1 MKRLLSLLNKNEKLV
16 VGIMSGT
23 SVDGIDVALVRIVGH
38 AEVTKTELIAFENY
52 PFSNKIRELIFEL
65 FELSS
70 SNVKAISQMNFLLGE
85 LYTQAVFKICEQTGV
100 QIEEIDLIGCHGQTI
115 YHHPEVELIDGIN
128 VSSTLQ
134 IGEGS
139 VIAKKTGIITI
150 NDFRVGDMALGG
162 LGAPLVPYP
171 EFLLYRSNEKHIALQ
186 NIGGIGN
193 VTILPKGCTLEE
205 VYAFDTGP
213 GNMVMDGIVHHLT
226 QGQQSYDIN
235 GEMGAKG
242 QVDEAFLATLLED
255 SYFKLV
261 PPKTTG
267 REYFGKEYVEAF
279 IKAGRARGL
288 SDEDL
293 VCNAT
298 ALTAKSI
305 ALAYQLF
312 VKHPI
317 DQLIIGGGGSYNQT
331 LINMIKTEFIGT
343 SVLTQEE
350 FGLNSDAKEAIAFAI
365 LANEIIHSQPSN
377 VPSVTGA
384 LYPTLLGKII
394 L

>member
-16 VGIMSGT
+16 IGIMSGT
-23 SVDGIDVALVRIVGH
+23 SVDGIDVVIVRIIGH
-38 AEVTKTELIAFENY
+38 GEVTKTELLAFKNY
-52 PFSNKIRELIFEL
+52 PFSNSIRERIFEL
-65 FELSS
+65 FELNS
-70 SNVKAISQMNFLLGE
+70 SNVEAISQMNFLLGE
-85 LYTQAVFKICEQTGV
+85 LYTQAVFKICEQSGI

-115 YHHPEVELIDGIN
+115 YHHPETEMIDGIN
-128 VSSTLQ
+128 VSSTFQ

-150 NDFRVGDMALGG
+150 NDFRVSDMALGG

-171 EFLLYRSNEKHIALQ
+171 EFLLYRSNENHIALQ

-193 VTILPKGCTLEE
+193 MTILPKGGSLEE

-213 GNMVMDGIVHHLT
+213 GNMVIDGVIHHLT
-226 QGQQSYDIN
+226 HGQRSYDIN

-242 QVDEAFLATLLED
+242 QVDEAFLASLLED
-255 SYFKLV
+255 PYFKLI

-267 REYFGKEYVEAF
+267 REYFGKGYVEMF
-279 IKAGRARGL
+279 IKAGKARGL

-312 VKHPI
+312 VKQPI

-331 LINMIKTEFIGT
+331 LIKMIKKEFIGI

-350 FGLNSDAKEAIAFAI
+350 LGLNSDAKEAIAFAI
-365 LANEIIHSQPSN
+365 LANEIIHSQPGN

-384 LYPTLLGKII
+384 LGPTLLGKII

>member
-1 MKRLLSLLNKNEKLV
+1 MKRLLSLINKYEKLV
-16 VGIMSGT
+16 IGIMSGT
-23 SVDGIDVALVRIVGH
+23 SVDGIDVALVRILGH
-38 AEVTKTELIAFENY
+38 GIKTQTELVAFENY
-52 PFSNKIRELIFEL
+52 AFSDEVRDRIFKL
-65 FELSS
+65 FELDS
-70 SNVKAISQMNFLLGE
+70 SNVKEISQMNFLLGE
-85 LYTQAVFKICEQTGV
+85 LYTQAVFKICEKANLKVTD
-100 QIEEIDLIGCHGQTI
+100 IDLVGCHGQTI
-115 YHHPEVELIDGIN
+115 YHHPQVEVIDGIL

-139 VIAKKTGIITI
+139 VIAKKTGIVTI
-150 NDFRVGDMALGG
+150 NDFRVGDMAMGG

-171 EFLLYRSNEKHIALQ
+171 EFLLYRSQKQHIALQ

-193 VTILPKGCTLEE
+193 VTILPANCTLDA

-213 GNMVMDGIVHHLT
+213 GNMVMDGVVHYLT
-226 QGQQSYDIN
+226 RGQKSYDVN

-242 QVDEAFLATLLED
+242 RVDEEFLASLLSD
-255 SYFKLV
+255 PYFKLE

-267 REYFGKEYVEAF
+267 REYFGKAYVLAF
-279 IKAGRARGL
+279 IEAGRARGL

-305 ALAYQLF
+305 ALAYECF

-317 DQLIIGGGGSYNQT
+317 DQVIIGGGGSYNQT
-331 LINMIKTEFIGT
+331 LIQMLKSELKTT
-343 SVLTQEE
+343 VLTQEE

-365 LANEIIHSQPSN
+365 LANETIHGQTSN

-384 LYPTLLGKII
+384 KKPTILGKII

>member
-1 MKRLLSLLNKNEKLV
+1 MERLCRLLNKDEKYV
-16 VGIMSGT
+16 IGIMSGT
-23 SVDGIDVALVRIVGH
+23 SVDGIDVALVKITGH
-38 AEVTKTELIAFENY
+38 GLRTSIEPVAFENY
-52 PFSNKIRELIFEL
+52 PFSSEVRELIFQL
-65 FELSS
+65 FELES
-70 SNVKAISQMNFLLGE
+70 SNVRAISQMNFLLGE
-85 LYTQAVFKICEQTGV
+85 LYAQAVFKICEKAHLKV
-100 QIEEIDLIGCHGQTI
+100 ADVDLVGCHGQTV
-115 YHHPEVELIDGIN
+115 YHHPQVEVIDGIK

-139 VIAKKTGIITI
+139 VIAKKTGIVTI

-171 EFLLYRSNEKHIALQ
+171 EFLLYRSHEKTIALQ

-193 VTILPKGCTLEE
+193 VTILPADCELLD

-213 GNMVMDGIVHHLT
+213 GNMVMDGVIHYLT
-226 QGQQSYDIN
+226 DGVQSYDMN

-242 QVDEAFLATLLED
+242 CVDEAFLASLLED
-255 SYFKLV
+255 PYFKLV

-267 REYFGKEYVEAF
+267 REYFGKAYVEAF
-279 IKAGRARGL
+279 IEAGRLRGL

-305 ALAYQLF
+305 TLSYEWF

-317 DQLIIGGGGSYNQT
+317 DQVIIGGGGSYNKT
-331 LINMIKTEFIGT
+331 LIQMLKSEL
-343 SVLTQEE
+343 SAEVMTQEE
-350 FGLNSDAKEAIAFAI
+350 YGLNSDAKEAIAFAI
-365 LANEIIHSQPSN
+365 LANETIHGHPSN

-384 LYPTLLGKII
+384 LQPTILGKII

>member
-1 MKRLLSLLNKNEKLV
+1 MERLVRLLNTDEKYV
-16 VGIMSGT
+16 IGIMSGT
-23 SVDGIDVALVRIVGH
+23 SVDGIDVVLVKIKGH
-38 AEVTKTELIAFENY
+38 GLKSSVELIAFENY
-52 PFSNKIRELIFEL
+52 PFSNEVREQIFRL
-65 FELSS
+65 FELES
-70 SNVKAISQMNFLLGE
+70 SNVKDISQMNFLLGE
-85 LYTQAVFKICEQTGV
+85 LYTQAVFQICEKANFKVTDV
-100 QIEEIDLIGCHGQTI
+100 DLVGCHGQTI
-115 YHHPEVELIDGIN
+115 YHHPQVEVMDGIN
-128 VSSTLQ
+128 VSSTFQ

-139 VIAKKTGIITI
+139 VIAKKTGIVTI

-171 EFLLYRSNEKHIALQ
+171 EFLLYRSHEKTIALQ

-193 VTILPKGCTLEE
+193 VTILPADCELLD

-213 GNMVMDGIVHHLT
+213 GNMVMDGVIHYLT
-226 QGQQSYDIN
+226 DGVQSYDMN

-242 QVDEAFLATLLED
+242 CVDEAFLASLLED
-255 SYFKLV
+255 PYFKLV

-267 REYFGKEYVEAF
+267 REYFGKAYVEAF
-279 IKAGRARGL
+279 IEAGRLRGL

-305 ALAYQLF
+305 TLSYKWF

-317 DQLIIGGGGSYNQT
+317 DQVIIGGGGSYNKT
-331 LINMIKTEFIGT
+331 LIQMLKSEL
-343 SVLTQEE
+343 SAEVMTQEE
-350 FGLNSDAKEAIAFAI
+350 YGLNSDAKEAIAFAI
-365 LANEIIHSQPSN
+365 LANETIHGHPSN

-384 LYPTLLGKII
+384 LQPTILGKII